1 MLSANA
7 MERRLQFA
15 GILLMLGLLV
25 EALCL
30 TFGHGA
36 VGFLIF
42 TGVGGFSLL
51 LGISYYLLALV
62 RSGTGGH

>member
-15 GILLMLGLLV
+15 GILLVLGLLV

-30 TFGHGA
+30 TFGRGA
-36 VGFLIF
+36 MGFLIF
-42 TGVGGFSLL
+42 VGVEGSRFFSAFP
-51 LGISYYLLALV
+51 ITCW
-62 RSGTGGH
+62 R